1 MRYIETLKQHT
12 YTPNDYYD
20 YLARVEDAMA
30 GDMQFSL
37 PAIKP
42 YASEAN
48 HGDGYAVEVQV
59 VLVNTAGEAHD
70 WYHGTKAIALSTTST
85 DGTFAIGDDG
95 ETTQGKTAEAE
106 LKFENGVATFVLVL
120 GGTWAADDTITATV
134 DNYDTKIMAYSVK
147 KANHELLKVQADPS
161 ED

>member
-12 YTPNDYYD
+12 YTPNEYYD
-20 YLARVEDAMA
+20 YLARVEDAMV
-30 GDMQFSL
+30 GDMAFSL
-37 PAIKP
+37 PKFKP
-42 YASEAN
+42 YVSEAN
-48 HGDGYAVEVQV
+48 HEGGYAVEVQV

-85 DGTFAIGDDG
+85 EGTFAIGEG
-95 ETTQGKTAEAE
+95 GQGAAATAD

-120 GGTWAADDTITATV
+120 GGTWAAGDTIKATV
-134 DNYDTKIMAYSVK
+134 DDGDTKIMAYSVK
-147 KANHELLKVQADPS
+147 KANHELLKVQTDPS

>member
-12 YTPNDYYD
+12 YTPNEYYD

-48 HGDGYAVEVQV
+48 HEDGYAVEVQV
-59 VLVNTAGEAHD
+59 TLVNTAGEAHD

-85 DGTFAIGDDG
+85 DGTFAIGEG
-95 ETTQGKTAEAE
+95 EQGTTATAD
-106 LKFENGVATFVLVL
+106 LKLENGVATFVLVL
-120 GGTWAADDTITATV
+120 GGSWAADDTITATV
-134 DNYDTKIMAYSVK
+134 DDDDTKIMAYSVK
-147 KANHELLKVQADPS
+147 KANHELLKVQADPD
-161 ED
+161 EEEE

>member
-30 GDMQFSL
+30 GDMAFSL
-37 PAIKP
+37 PKFKP
-42 YASEAN
+42 YVSEAN
-48 HGDGYAVEVQV
+48 HKDGYAVEVQV
-59 VLVNTAGEAHD
+59 TLVNTAGEAHD
-70 WYHGTKAIALSTTST
+70 WFHGVKEIALSTESTS
-85 DGTFAIGDDG
+85 GTFAIGDDD
-95 ETTQGKTAEAE
+95 EATEAE

-134 DNYDTKIMAYSVK
+134 DDDDTKIMAYSVQ
-147 KANHELLKVQADPS
+147 KANHELLKVQADPD
-161 ED
+161 EDE

>member
-12 YTPNDYYD
+12 YTPNEYYD
-20 YLARVEDAMA
+20 YLTRVEDAMV

-48 HGDGYAVEVQV
+48 HEDGYAVDVQV
-59 VLVNTAGEAHD
+59 TLVNTVGAIHD

-85 DGTFAIGDDG
+85 DGTFAIGDS
-95 ETTQGKTAEAE
+95 EESTQGTTATAD

-120 GGTWAADDTITATV
+120 GGTWAADDTIKATV
-134 DNYDTKIMAYSVK
+134 DNDDTKIMAYSVK